1 MSILEQM
8 LEDFGLLKIM
18 EQNDLE
24 EIDVLEILVER
35 GLICL
40 DDYIFDSMENVDD

>member
-8 LEDFGLLKIM
+8 LEDFGLLTVM

-35 GLICL
+35 GLINL